1 MKLGKNGWIFL
12 GLTFA
17 LSWGLCAA
25 AYAGGLRAG
34 DKLFPFLGVAMMFMP
49 LLAAVISVALSRGAV
64 PLREALAL
72 RFRVGPANF
81 LLSWLLFPAAVLL
94 ALGIGLALP
103 GISYDPAME
112 DLVARLSKGLPPDQV
127 AAVRASVSAAPIPP
141 VFIAFFQGLLA
152 GLSINALA
160 AFGEEAGWRGLLF
173 RELKGSSFFGG
184 SLFAGLVWG
193 LWHAPLILQGHNYPE
208 HPVAGVFM
216 MIAWCAL
223 LSPIF
228 YYIRARTGSVAAA
241 AVAHGTLNGVGG
253 VAMMPLRGG
262 SDLTV
267 GFTGLAGF
275 IAIALL
281 LLALYV
287 LDRSSGRRIMAK
299 NFGEAGE

>member
-1 MKLGKNGWIFL
+1 MKLSRNGWIFL

-25 AYAGGLRAG
+25 AWAGGLRAG

-49 LLAAVISVALSRGAV
+49 LLAAAISVALSRGAV

-72 RFRVGPANF
+72 RFRIGPSNF
-81 LLSWLLFPAAVLL
+81 FLSWLLFPAAILV
-94 ALGIGLALP
+94 ALGIGLAMP
-103 GISYDPAME
+103 GVDYDPSMD
-112 DLVARLSKGLPPDQV
+112 DLIARLSKGLPPEQV
-127 AAVRASVSAAPIPP
+127 AALRASVAAAPIPP
-141 VFIAFFQGLLA
+141 VFIAFVQGLLA
-152 GLSINALA
+152 GLTINALA
-160 AFGEEAGWRGLLF
+160 AFGEEAGWRGFLH

-184 SLFAGLVWG
+184 SLFSGLVWG

-228 YYIRARTGSVAAA
+228 HYIRARTGSVAAA

-275 IAIALL
+275 LAVAIFLG
-281 LLALYV
+281 ALYV
-287 LDRSSGRRIMAK
+287 LDRRSGRRIMAK
-299 NFGEAGE
+299 NFGEGVE